1 MTLSALSS
9 KSLSADT
16 DKRVKRDSMACLP
29 DCVSMVYRSEIERDF
44 RVLRLVFPL
53 IRIPCDLRLRF
64 RMEKIEN
71 TSIVGS
77 LEILPD

>member
-9 KSLSADT
+9 KSLRADT
-16 DKRVKRDSMACLP
+16 DKRVKRDSIACLP
-29 DCVSMVYRSEIERDF
+29 VVCRSEKEIDLRA
-44 RVLRLVFPL
+44 LRLVFPL

-64 RMEKIEN
+64 RVEKIEN
-71 TSIVGS
+71 ISIVGS